1 MNMKAKRIH
10 NKKNAAQAM
19 VEFALILPILL
30 LLIYGIIEIGRVI
43 FIYSSVVTSARSA
56 TRYGST
62 TGLVD
67 NVGTTLRYQDCAGMR
82 AAARRSAFIDALL
95 DNDIVIQHDKGEGV
109 SVEDYCTPGDAVDTS
124 FEPSAGNIDRVR
136 VTVSTQYAPIV
147 PIVPIGPFTISST
160 SARTVLV
167 SVPIAITA
175 APLGWNAPTNTTAPT
190 IPPSPVDTDIPDT
203 PTSTPTNFTPSAT
216 VSPTITL
223 TPSKTLTPTKT
234 GTPTN
239 TGTAT
244 QTPSPTGTAFSCVVK
259 HSALKSDPTYSMTV
273 FNDSAADTIHVASIQ
288 IYFQNNTPNGQALIG
303 VSFGGVSI
311 WTGSLTGSPAVVSAF
326 IGDISV
332 SAGSSKLILLSFEK
346 NYNDDGNEKIL
357 ITFSEASC
365 PTLDSSNASQ
375 LK

>member
-1 MNMKAKRIH
+1 MKAKRVH
-10 NKKNAAQAM
+10 NKKNTAQAM

-30 LLIYGIIEIGRVI
+30 LLVYGIIEIGRVI
-43 FIYSSVVTSARSA
+43 FIYSSVITSARSA
-56 TRYGST
+56 ARYGST
-62 TGLVD
+62 TGVND
-67 NVGTTLRYQDCAGMR
+67 GGATLRYQDCAGMR
-82 AAARRSAFIDALL
+82 SAARRSAFIDALL
-95 DNDIVIQHDKGEGV
+95 DSDIIIQHDKGEGIDTA
-109 SVEDYCTPGDAVDTS
+109 SYCAPGNATDTS
-124 FEPSAGNIDRVR
+124 FTPSAGNTDRVR
-136 VTVSTQYAPIV
+136 VTVSSQYAPIV

-175 APLGWNAPTNTTAPT
+175 ESIGWNAPTNTKTPT
-190 IPPSPVDTDIPDT
+190 ITLTATKTYT
-203 PTSTPTNFTPSAT
+203 PTKTPTAFTPSET
-216 VSPTITL
+216 LSPTITY

-244 QTPSPTGTAFSCVVK
+244 WTPSPTGTAFSCVVK
-259 HSALKSDPTYSMTV
+259 HSALKTNPTYSMTV
-273 FNDSAADTIHVASIQ
+273 FNDSAADTIHIASIQ

-303 VSFGGVSI
+303 LTFGGVSI
-311 WTGSLTGSPAVVSAF
+311 WSGSLPGSPAVVSSF
-326 IGDISV
+326 TGDISV
-332 SAGSSKLILLSFEK
+332 AAGSSKLITLSFEK
-346 NYNDDGNEKIL
+346 NYKDNGNEQIL